1 MRAEWW
7 ERRKLFGKPVL
18 EIALETTTH
27 GKIASYD
34 GVNTGFD
41 MKPVYN
47 LYEEFLANLTE

>member
-1 MRAEWW
+1 MTSEWW

-41 MKPVYN
+41 MKPV
-47 LYEEFLANLTE
+47 